1 MALMKVSFYSQ
12 ALMKT
17 TNFNIV
23 IPNDL
28 LPIMIQDNEHYK
40 RQTKALYLLHGFSGN
55 ENDWLYGSLIQ
66 NIAVQYNIAVIM
78 PAGDNSF
85 YVNANGT
92 GKNYGDYVSH
102 ELVEYTRKVF
112 NLSDKKEDTFIGGL
126 SMGAFGAIRNG
137 LNNTDTFGKIFGL
150 SSALIINDIKNKKEG
165 FKNEVADYDYYVS
178 IFGDLSELDESDKNP
193 EYLIKQL
200 KTEGKDIPP
209 IFMACGTEDFL
220 LNQNRQFNEFL
231 VKEGI
236 NVDYR
241 ESKGIHDWNFWNEYL
256 EKAVKWL
263 LDAE

>member
-1 MALMKVSFYSQ
+1 MALMKVNYYSQ
-12 ALMKT
+12 SLMRI

-23 IPNDL
+23 MPNDL
-28 LPIMIQDNEHYK
+28 LPIMTQCNKNYQ
-40 RQTKALYLLHGFSGN
+40 RPTKALYLLHGFSGN

-66 NIAVQYNIAVIM
+66 DIAIKYNLAVIM

-85 YVNANGT
+85 YVNAKGT

-102 ELVEYTRKVF
+102 ELVEYTRKTF

-150 SSALIINDIKNKKEG
+150 SSALIVNDIKNKKEG
-165 FKNEVADYDYYVS
+165 FRNEVADYDYYVS
-178 IFGDLSELDESDKNP
+178 IFGDLSKLEESDKNP
-193 EYLIKQL
+193 EYLIKKL
-200 KTEGKDIPP
+200 KREGKDVPP

-220 LNQNRQFNEFL
+220 LNQNRQFKEFL
-231 VKEGI
+231 IKEGI

-256 EKAVKWL
+256 EKAVQWL
-263 LDAE
+263 LDEE